1 MKSILFHIILTLII
15 FCCKKNNFEREKKV
29 FNGEVNSIDNCYFIN
44 TSIID
49 LGEDGKID
57 EYGIELK
64 TGGISEFQSKAK
76 EIRKTGDFSF
86 ELDSLLPECKYS
98 FRYYTVDGDTTY
110 GEWMLFETNVV
121 SFLDSIDINITS
133 SSKLNINIQNQQF
146 CSYKVAEI
154 GICYR
159 TIADTSLICL
169 SKNYNTNDAS
179 FLFSIN
185 NEEPEANYTL
195 YPFIVFKNGEKLLGK
210 DRTINIG
217 KLNFET
223 LNNAIVLNSV
233 SNDVEL
239 QMNINLIG
247 NDSISEIGFVYSST
261 SSNPD
266 YNSNKVLLD
275 NPTQLGLNTSL
286 VSGLSNN
293 TKYYF
298 RAYSRIDNKILYGDV
313 FTFVTN

>member
-1 MKSILFHIILTLII
+1 MQYK
-15 FCCKKNNFEREKKV
+15 CKKKEVWLTTSEK
-29 FNGEVNSIDNCYFIN
+29 FR
-44 TSIID
+44 TS
-49 LGEDGKID
+49 KI
-57 EYGIELK
+57 
-64 TGGISEFQSKAK
+64 T
-76 EIRKTGDFSF
+76 
-86 ELDSLLPECKYS
+86 
-98 FRYYTVDGDTTY
+98 
-110 GEWMLFETNVV
+110 
-121 SFLDSIDINITS
+121 
-133 SSKLNINIQNQQF
+133 
-146 CSYKVAEI
+146 EI

-169 SKNYNTNDAS
+169 SKNYNSNDAS

-185 NEEPEANYTL
+185 NEEDEANYTL
-195 YPFIVFKNGEKLLGK
+195 YPFIIFKNGEKLLGK

-223 LNNAIVLNSV
+223 LNNAIVLNSG